1 MSLMWPPE
9 PIGGVIDLPSVL
21 IVEDEAIILMDI
33 AEHLEDEGF
42 KVHEASDADRAL
54 ALLTLH
60 PEIRLLFTDVD
71 LPGSMDGLAMAS
83 AVRDRWP
90 PIKIVVT
97 SGARI
102 VELADMPDGSVFFS
116 KPYQHAAVVA
126 ALREMIT

>member
-1 MSLMWPPE
+1 
-9 PIGGVIDLPSVL
+9 
-21 IVEDEAIILMDI
+21 
-33 AEHLEDEGF
+33 
-42 KVHEASDADRAL
+42 
-54 ALLTLH
+54 
-60 PEIRLLFTDVD
+60 
-71 LPGSMDGLAMAS
+71 MDGLAMAS